1 MRREQTG
8 KKLFFLN
15 EMEKKPISACS
26 CIYVTPAE
34 ENSLRAETLESPQD
48 PARDPSTHQPE
59 IKLN

>member
-1 MRREQTG
+1 MRREQTM
-8 KKLFFLN
+8 KWQ
-15 EMEKKPISACS
+15 KPMSACS